1 MPVLTQ
7 VAQTI
12 VAALQPVLVQLTPVI
27 GQIATAFGQL
37 ITALLPLL
45 PPIAQLVGTLASQLI
60 PAITPIIPLVGQVAA
75 ALAGA
80 LLSAFSAIL
89 PAITPL
95 LPVVAQLAQALLPPL
110 VQLINA
116 LSPILTLLATI
127 FAKVVGAVTPFLPP
141 LIQLSTSIIPLLI
154 SIVTAFAKLLT
165 GDFSGA
171 FETIKKGV
179 TTFATTIKNAF
190 EKLMTLGR
198 DLVTGIRDGFLSAWN
213 SFVDTIKNLAKGAVD
228 LVKGIFGISSPSKVF
243 AEIGQQNVQG
253 LINGMARKQKGLQ
266 QMAARL
272 STTLQQAAPGPLTYA
287 SQVPVAAPPP
297 PVAVP
302 AGVGGAG
309 GGGDGRQIH
318 MVINNHYPQAEPT
331 SRSMNRGLQY
341 AAAVGLL
348 S

>member
-1 MPVLTQ
+1 
-7 VAQTI
+7 
-12 VAALQPVLVQLTPVI
+12 VLVQLTPLI
-27 GQIATAFGQL
+27 GQIAGAFGQL
-37 ITALLPLL
+37 ITAVLPLL

-95 LPVVAQLAQALLPPL
+95 LPVVAQLAQALSPL

-116 LSPILTLLATI
+116 LSPILTMLATI

-141 LIQLSTSIIPLLI
+141 LIQLSTSILPLLI

-179 TTFATTIKNAF
+179 VTFGTTIKSAF

-198 DLVTGIRDGFLSAWN
+198 DLVNGIKDGFLSAWN
-213 SFVDTIKNLAKGAVD
+213 GFINTIKNLAKGAVD
-228 LVKGIFGISSPSKVF
+228 LVKGIFGISSPSRVF

-253 LINGMARKQKGLQ
+253 LINGMARKQKSLQ
-266 QMAARL
+266 SMAARL
-272 STTLQQAAPGPLTYA
+272 STTLQRAAPGPLTYA
-287 SQVPVAAPPP
+287 SQVPVASPPST
-297 PVAVP
+297 AVP
-302 AGVGGAG
+302 ASP
-309 GGGDGRQIH
+309 GGGDGRQIY
-318 MVINNHYPQAEPT
+318 MTINNHYPQAEPT
-331 SRSMNRGLQY
+331 SKSMNRGLQY